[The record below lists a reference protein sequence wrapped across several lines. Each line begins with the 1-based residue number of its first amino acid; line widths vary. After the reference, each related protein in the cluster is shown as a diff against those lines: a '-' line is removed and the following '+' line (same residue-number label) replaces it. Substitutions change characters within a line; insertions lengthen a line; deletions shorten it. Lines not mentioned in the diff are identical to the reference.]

1 MILQYLQIMM
11 KLFCYLISFVFVN
24 VSTYILTGY
33 KRDILITNAYIKLAN
48 DMHNVLFEDNFATN
62 GLEHVIKIIIEDD
75 QIYSLG
81 VMYNMITVPEY
92 PYDNDLLV
100 SSNIQETLQRLIK
113 DELNIAVPLIDETQ
127 GIANRKNRRKTFEI
141 LNMLILGTARRRITG
156 IALKHILSRAIDF
169 ENVTKLM
176 EERRLVGTETLNM
189 NNRITRALSGFR
201 PGITLLQICRLI
213 ALFMSAKFPA
223 LPPTDIHIDSDMY
236 TCTLMNGITE
246 DQKFRKIEGKW
257 YEVDVDDITNVG
269 ELFKEQLNIVFFNY

>member
-127 GIANRKNRRKTFEI
+127 AFEI